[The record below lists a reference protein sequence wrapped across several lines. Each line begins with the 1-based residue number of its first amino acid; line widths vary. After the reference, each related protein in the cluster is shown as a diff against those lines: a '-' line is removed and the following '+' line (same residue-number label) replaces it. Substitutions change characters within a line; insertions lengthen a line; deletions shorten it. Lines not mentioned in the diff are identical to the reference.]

1 MLLALLP
8 LRSAELRERWQLCS
22 RFLCAA
28 HCLRPG
34 HAMRIRWH
42 ISTVETAGQST
53 WSSLAFS
60 PSGQPAI
67 AYYSSLNSA
76 LRFATLNAD
85 GSWAISTVDTVV
97 SDCKP
102 SLAFRSGRP
111 AISYRVGANEH
122 WGALRF
128 ALSTGGTPPWWV
140 TSIDAIANASSLA
153 FDSAQ
158 QGGIS
163 YY

>member
-1 MLLALLP
+1 
-8 LRSAELRERWQLCS
+8 
-22 RFLCAA
+22 
-28 HCLRPG
+28 
-34 HAMRIRWH
+34 MRIRWH
-42 ISTVETAGQST
+42 VRTVETAGQST

-76 LRFATLNAD
+76 LRFATLNPD
-85 GSWAISTVDTVV
+85 GSWAISTVDTVA

-111 AISYRVGANEH
+111 AISYRVGANEF

-128 ALSTGGTPPWWV
+128 ALYTGGSSPW
-140 TSIDAIANASSLA
+140 SISSVAPYGECQLARLRLLATGRHQLLRSNQQDAQIRQARLARSLQLGHR
-153 FDSAQ
+153 DR
-158 QGGIS
+158 
-163 YY
+163 